1 MCVTWYKG
9 HSCNNLMTA
18 CSQWCIFWIRK
29 SKSALPSS
37 FIPTLRHFWNRQ
49 YGQRF
54 LWVLS
59 IWQLWFSM
67 HVYLLLF
74 WTVRLKNP
82 CGRDVSHLPVLLWWL
97 VPVLY
102 FRWGGTCANPLPYIP
117 CANWALKEWPAW
129 FQISSCSPLEK
140 TPRPPG
146 RENLL
151 VLVCT
156 GIDSCQNPWPDVLIT
171 SRAIRM

>member
-1 MCVTWYKG
+1 MMHFLNTQEQ
-9 HSCNNLMTA
+9 A
-18 CSQWCIFWIRK
+18 C
-29 SKSALPSS
+29 ALPSS

-82 CGRDVSHLPVLLWWL
+82 CGRDASHLPVLLWWL
-97 VPVLY
+97 VPVFY
-102 FRWGGTCANPLPYIP
+102 FRGGKPVPTPLPYIP
-117 CANWALKEWPAW
+117 CANQALTERPAW
-129 FQISSCSPLEK
+129 FQISSCSPLEE
-140 TPRPPG
+140 TTRPQEG
-146 RENLL
+146 KSLL
-151 VLVCT
+151 GLVCI
-156 GIDSCQNPWPDVLIT
+156 GIDLCQNPRPDVLIT
-171 SRAIRM
+171 SWAIRM